1 MTSAQEISRLF
12 TTVKQFASVIKMAD
26 GNLRRSSTKRQIRDR
41 TSSRHRA
48 RVRSVETEITSQTTR
63 LSRSS
68 REYRSAARLLSSP
81 LSAARLLSSPLSA
94 ARLLSSPLSQ
104 PDCRPARSNCCV
116 LDGSRGD
123 VRPARPRA
131 RSSCYGLDDTR
142 DNYKRLDREHCSN

>member
-1 MTSAQEISRLF
+1 MTSTQEISRLF

-48 RVRSVETEITSQTTR
+48 RVRSVETEITSETTR

-94 ARLLSSPLSQ
+94 ARLLSSPLSA
-104 PDCRPARSNCCV
+104 AR
-116 LDGSRGD
+116 LL
-123 VRPARPRA
+123 
-131 RSSCYGLDDTR
+131 SSPLHLLCTR
-142 DNYKRLDREHCSN
+142 RIPWRRQASPIELLWTRRHP